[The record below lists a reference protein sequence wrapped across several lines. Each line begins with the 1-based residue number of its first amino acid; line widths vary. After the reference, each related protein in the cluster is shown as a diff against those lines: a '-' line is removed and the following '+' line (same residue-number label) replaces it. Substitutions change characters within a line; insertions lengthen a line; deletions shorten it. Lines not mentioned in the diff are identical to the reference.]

1 MATWMMKGSVSW
13 RSHDPP
19 STSYS
24 ASTLAHSVFS
34 TTPGTGTA
42 GTSGSSG
49 VELPKVALVPLV
61 AVVALVV
68 LPLCRGDGRNR
79 KQSLKAV

>member
-1 MATWMMKGSVSW
+1 MMKGSVSW

-34 TTPGTGTA
+34 TTPGTGTGA
-42 GTSGSSG
+42 VDDTG
-49 VELPKVALVPLV
+49 VELPKVALVLVPLV
-61 AVVALVV
+61 
-68 LPLCRGDGRNR
+68 P
-79 KQSLKAV
+79 